1 MKKAYRKNRK
11 PKIGGKILF
20 PVVIIIYLL
29 LYNSAPEKTLE
40 ALNKSL
46 SIITHLLPIFVAVI
60 VIMGLITA
68 LLQVKNFA
76 GLLGKQ
82 SGIKGWSIAIIGGI
96 LSHGSSLI
104 WYQMLADL
112 REHNVRDS
120 LIVAFLYTRA
130 IKLPWLPL
138 MISYFGFTFTVLLTV
153 YIILGAI
160 IQGIIMDKISSGKQY
175 D

>member
-1 MKKAYRKNRK
+1 MKKAFRRNHKQR
-11 PKIGGKILF
+11 IGGLILF
-20 PVVIIIYLL
+20 PAVSLFYLL
-29 LYNSAPEKTLE
+29 LYNSAPEKTLA

-46 SIITHLLPIFVAVI
+46 SILTQLLPIFVIVI
-60 VIMGLITA
+60 VIMGLIAA

-82 SGIKGWSIAIIGGI
+82 SGIKGWSITIIGGI

-120 LIVAFLYTRA
+120 LIVTFLYTRA

-138 MISYFGFTFTVLLTV
+138 MISYFGFTFTVLLTA
-153 YIILGAI
+153 YIITGAI
-160 IQGIIMDKISSGKQY
+160 IQGIIVEKISSGNKL
-175 D
+175 

>member
-1 MKKAYRKNRK
+1 MKKTSRKNRK
-11 PKIGGKILF
+11 PKIGGQILF
-20 PVVIIIYLL
+20 PVVSLIYLL

-46 SIITHLLPIFVAVI
+46 SILTHLLPVFITVI

-68 LLQVKNFA
+68 LLQVKKMG

-96 LSHGSSLI
+96 LSHGSALI

-112 REHNVRDS
+112 RDHKVRDS
-120 LIVAFLYTRA
+120 LIVTFLYTRA

-138 MISYFGFTFTVLLTV
+138 MISYFGFTFTLLLTV
-153 YIILGAI
+153 YIIIGAI
-160 IQGIIMDKISSGKQY
+160 IQGIIVDKMSSGKHL
-175 D
+175 